1 MPYLLM
7 IEMRT
12 KIILKDSLG
21 KVLEIRELENGTNN
35 EFDIEKLNDGVYFV
49 KLILPHG
56 KVITH
61 QFTVNHK

>member
-21 KVLEIRELENGTNN
+21 KVLEIRELENGTNK

-49 KLILPHG
+49 ELILPHG

-61 QFTVNHK
+61 QYIVNHK